1 MLLYENMA
9 IGVEQ
14 EQSGLFRAYAFNS
27 VTEQN
32 VATAKHPDKDSAI
45 RLLFSTLRE
54 DAIEAM
60 R

>member
-14 EQSGLFRAYAFNS
+14 EQSGLFRAYAFNP

-32 VATAKHPDKDSAI
+32 VATAKSSDKYSAI